1 MQQCNALCA
10 RLKHTWNG
18 VREQEETDYS
28 RLAQEYSNTNNYSE
42 LRAIHSSAPPPIVP
56 FLGMYVPLN
65 SSLLHPALAPPT
77 YFNIFQ
83 HIFYNFCRYLSD
95 ITFIDEGN
103 PNSVQVRCSCP
114 TIPFAHSFCRG

>member
-1 MQQCNALCA
+1 MQQRNTWCV

-18 VREQEETDYS
+18 VREQEDTDYS

-65 SSLLHPALAPPT
+65 SSVHPAMIAPAAPA
-77 YFNIFQ
+77 YFNIFLQ
-83 HIFYNFCRYLSD
+83 LLQVPQRHNF
-95 ITFIDEGN
+95 
-103 PNSVQVRCSCP
+103 
-114 TIPFAHSFCRG
+114 H